1 MKRSEKELKEFFS
14 EINKSYNIILLAK
27 QTEDL
32 AIVKESGKT
41 KITALA
47 EETYKYCEA
56 QVIKVVRNAEET
68 NNKFMNGEDISK
80 EEFDNFG
87 IIYKTLKVMLVYFEI
102 GENEV

>member
-1 MKRSEKELKEFFS
+1 
-14 EINKSYNIILLAK
+14 
-27 QTEDL
+27 
-32 AIVKESGKT
+32 
-41 KITALA
+41 
-47 EETYKYCEA
+47 
-56 QVIKVVRNAEET
+56 VVRNAEET